1 VLYTFVLFRLLPF
14 PPSLKK
20 RNRPQKQKKSI
31 FARIIHQEMGIAGF
45 YLWLQRHY
53 ANCVDEVPTIVDETG
68 TISSAANSNLP
79 RYDNL
84 YLDMNGLIHPCCH
97 DTAPLPEPESE
108 EEMFDRIFDQID
120 KLFRVVRPRKCLV
133 LCIDGVAPR
142 SKMNQQRSRRF
153 RAAQERIESNDIAN
167 DCADYIV
174 AEHKLPRPQFRERWD
189 HNVIT
194 PSTAFMERVGQSI
207 EWFCMKKINEDPEW
221 RNITVV
227 YSDAHVPGEGE
238 HKIMHYIRGLRA
250 QPGYNPRTSHCIH
263 GMDADLICLGLST
276 HEPNFGI
283 LRNKLGD
290 DFQAVPNEFCYFN
303 LTRFREQ
310 LKKDFDNIKDMDFER
325 IIDDFVFLCF
335 FVGNDFLPHMP
346 LISIKTKGIEAMLD
360 HYVRCFDDNGYLT
373 KRGEVKF
380 DAVKRFLKSFLA
392 SKLDVLKKE
401 YDGKRRA
408 ADRARGHVKE
418 RVDKCQREIEY
429 ILESVASDKTTEAER
444 QIASNKLLSLYSTI
458 KKEELRFVAG
468 RFPLSFS
475 YKKPEDRDAYYVA
488 KFGWSTE
495 DRPRFEANVR
505 QCCAEFLRGMQWV
518 MRYYTK
524 GCPSWEWFF
533 PFHYTPLLQDL
544 ALNCDSVNVEMKI
557 GEPLHP
563 VEQLLAVLPRQSVS
577 GLPEELHE
585 AVEDPNSVLAKFY
598 PDSFEI
604 DFTEANF
611 SYQGIA
617 LLPFIN
623 CMKLR
628 EACAELVELE
638 EDFGTTLIFA
648 HQTSRLSRELERLI
662 GTSTASVPLNEQ
674 IVRVCPLAGRVARY
688 PNAWPLQAR
697 VECPDSGIANY
708 PGGRFSGLIANNQ
721 ASCFAYELN
730 THADYLQELLL
741 KGGKGDGKPAPHQKA
756 RSPGAS
762 HSKSHSRDDNRSS
775 KPAKR
780 ERSLS
785 PSGPSSSAPRGHR
798 GSAKESS
805 RKDERSSSSRGDRRH
820 SDEKPRDR
828 SSHRD
833 DSRRDGGDSRR
844 DDRDRRSHS
853 DRSGRDDHH
862 SQKRHRTESSHSA
875 PGLLARPTM
884 LPSSISQMQSPI
896 VLDFSSQPHPAAV
909 EHQESSAQRPRG
921 HHDSSNNNNK
931 RRGGDDRRRDANGGG
946 KRRY

>member
-1 VLYTFVLFRLLPF
+1 
-14 PPSLKK
+14 
-20 RNRPQKQKKSI
+20 
-31 FARIIHQEMGIAGF
+31 
-45 YLWLQRHY
+45 
-53 ANCVDEVPTIVDETG
+53 
-68 TISSAANSNLP
+68 
-79 RYDNL
+79 
-84 YLDMNGLIHPCCH
+84 MNGLIHPCCH

-174 AEHKLPRPQFRERWD
+174 SEHKLPRPQFRERWD

-310 LKKDFDNIKDMDFER
+310 LKKDFENIKDMDFER
-325 IIDDFVFLCF
+325 VIDDFVFLCF

-380 DAVKRFLKSFLA
+380 DGVKRFLKSFLA
-392 SKLDVLKKE
+392 SKLEVLKKE
-401 YDGKRRA
+401 YDGKKRA
-408 ADRARGHVKE
+408 ADRAKGHVKE
-418 RVDKCQREIEY
+418 RVDKCQKEIEY
-429 ILESVASDKTTEAER
+429 IAESVSSDKATEEER

-468 RFPLSFS
+468 RFPLTFS
-475 YKKPEDRDAYYVA
+475 YRKPEDRDAYYVA

-495 DRPRFEANVR
+495 DRQRFEANVR

-524 GCPSWEWFF
+524 GCPSWEWFY

-577 GLPEELHE
+577 ALPEELHE
-585 AVEDPNSVLAKFY
+585 AVEDPKSVLAKFY
-598 PDSFEI
+598 PDTFEI

-617 LLPFIN
+617 QLPFIN
-623 CMKLR
+623 CVKLR

-648 HQTSRLSRELERLI
+648 HQKSRVSQELEKLI
-662 GTSTASVPLNEQ
+662 GTSAASVPLNEH

-708 PGGRFSGLIANNQ
+708 PGGRFSGEIADNQ

-730 THADYLQELLL
+730 THADYLQELLQ
-741 KGGKGDGKPAPHQKA
+741 KPSGKGDGKAIHKA

-762 HSKSHSRDDNRSS
+762 HAKQQSRDGQRNAKPTKRERSNSPRGSRPSSSSKNHRDETKSSSRVDDRGSKRDDNR
-775 KPAKR
+775 
-780 ERSLS
+780 
-785 PSGPSSSAPRGHR
+785 
-798 GSAKESS
+798 
-805 RKDERSSSSRGDRRH
+805 RH
-820 SDEKPRDR
+820 SDDIKRHSDNHSDRHDDR
-828 SSHRD
+828 S
-833 DSRRDGGDSRR
+833 SRR
-844 DDRDRRSHS
+844 DDRSRRDEKRGDKHHRS
-853 DRSGRDDHH
+853 DRSDRDDGHA
-862 SQKRHRTESSHSA
+862 QKKHRTESSHGSHA
-875 PGLLARPTM
+875 AGPLVRPSP
-884 LPSSISQMQSPI
+884 LHSSFSISQMQSPI
-896 VLDFSSQPHPAAV
+896 VLDFSSQPHPGASDFQEPV
-909 EHQESSAQRPRG
+909 LIRPKEH
-921 HHDSSNNNNK
+921 HHAGSSNTSDK
-931 RRGGDDRRRDANGGG
+931 RGGDDRRRDQG

>member
-1 VLYTFVLFRLLPF
+1 
-14 PPSLKK
+14 
-20 RNRPQKQKKSI
+20 
-31 FARIIHQEMGIAGF
+31 MGIAGF

-53 ANCVDEVPTIVDETG
+53 ANCVDDVPTIVDETG
-68 TISSAANSNLP
+68 TIPSAQQSHGP

-108 EEMFDRIFDQID
+108 EEMFDRIFGQLD
-120 KLFRVVRPRKCLV
+120 KLFRVVRPKKCLV

-153 RAAQERIESNDIAN
+153 RAAQERIESNEIAN
-167 DCADYIV
+167 ECADYIV

-207 EWFCMKKINEDPEW
+207 EWYCMKKINEDPDW

-250 QPGYNPRTSHCIH
+250 QPGYNPKTSHCIH

-276 HEPNFGI
+276 HEPHFGI

-290 DFQAVPNEFCYFN
+290 DFQAIPNEFCYFN
-303 LTRFREQ
+303 LGRFREQ

-360 HYVRCFDDNGYLT
+360 HYVRSFEDNGYLT

-380 DAVKRFLKSFLA
+380 DALKRFLRSFLG

-408 ADRARGHVKE
+408 ADRAKGHVKE

-429 ILESVASDKTTEAER
+429 ILECLPEGASEEQR
-444 QIASNKLLSLYSTI
+444 QLASNKLLSLYSNI

-468 RFPLSFS
+468 RFPLTFS
-475 YKKPEDRDAYYVA
+475 YKKVEDRDAYYIS
-488 KFGWSTE
+488 KFGWTTD
-495 DRPRFEANVR
+495 DRQRFEANVR

-524 GCPSWEWFF
+524 GCPSWEWFY

-577 GLPEELHE
+577 ALPEELHE
-585 AVEDPNSVLAKFY
+585 AVEDQTSVLAKFY
-598 PDSFEI
+598 PETFDI

-617 LLPFIN
+617 QLPFIN
-623 CMKLR
+623 CAKLR

-648 HQTSRLSRELERLI
+648 HEKSRVSVELDRLI
-662 GTSTASVPLNEQ
+662 GASAASVPITENV
-674 IVRVCPLAGRVARY
+674 VRTCPLAGRVARY
-688 PNAWPLQAR
+688 ANAWPLKAR
-697 VECPDSGIANY
+697 VECPDSGITNY
-708 PGGRFSGLIANNQ
+708 PGGKYSSEIPVNQ

-730 THADYLQELLL
+730 THADYLQELLQ
-741 KGGKGDGKPAPHQKA
+741 KGKSSSHAVRS
-756 RSPGAS
+756 RSPGQRQGNDGS
-762 HSKSHSRDDNRSS
+762 RGSKLS
-775 KPAKR
+775 KR
-780 ERSLS
+780 ERSRS
-785 PSGPSSSAPRGHR
+785 PRGGHRESNNKAHRHDDVRRPSSRPDKRDDVRPNREAKSHSE
-798 GSAKESS
+798 GSRRS
-805 RKDERSSSSRGDRRH
+805 RDERDHQRRDSRD
-820 SDEKPRDR
+820 DKDRDR
-828 SSHRD
+828 H
-833 DSRRDGGDSRR
+833 DSRNNHGDKHRR
-844 DDRDRRSHS
+844 DDRYA
-853 DRSGRDDHH
+853 
-862 SQKRHRTESSHSA
+862 KKHRTEEPVLSS
-875 PGLLARPTM
+875 GLLPQQ
-884 LPSSISQMQSPI
+884 PSAHFSVSQMQSPI
-896 VLDFSSQPHPAAV
+896 VLDFSSQPHPAMS
-909 EHQESSAQRPRG
+909 EHEPAAAHIHEKRPDHDGNSSRTRSTDGSDRKPRD
-921 HHDSSNNNNK
+921 HRSSDERRSSN
-931 RRGGDDRRRDANGGG
+931 GSSRRR
-946 KRRY
+946 Y